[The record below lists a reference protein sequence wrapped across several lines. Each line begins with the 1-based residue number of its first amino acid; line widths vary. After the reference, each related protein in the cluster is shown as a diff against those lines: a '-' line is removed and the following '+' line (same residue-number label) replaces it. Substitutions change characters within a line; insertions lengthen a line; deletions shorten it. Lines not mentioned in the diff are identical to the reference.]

1 MDNNQNPNN
10 GFNNVNPTNDLN
22 NNGNINN
29 QNYNGMYNPLNQPTQ
44 PLNNVPNQGAGE
56 QVINQTQSAYQQPVM
71 SQPQDNY
78 QQPMMSQPQNNYQEP
93 IINQPQDN
101 FQQPMDSPT
110 NDFNGS
116 DVKKPKI
123 KLILII
129 VLAAAVIGVGA
140 FLLLRKDSE
149 KTSGID
155 ITDSTS
161 FFIEDKNEKYALF
174 NEDGKQLTDFI
185 FSYASKFR
193 YGTAI
198 VEKNDAYGIINEN
211 GKMTVDFG
219 KYEYIDFDGGMYYV
233 SREDNQKF
241 LINGSDKVLYELND
255 RFFPHS
261 STSYKYLLLEDI
273 KNKSYKIINYQ
284 GETVFSL
291 DKVSNV
297 KAYPDLSLAGEYLSI
312 FYNNKIHIINF
323 NTKKEVMSFDS
334 DTCYSIDYVIDNGKI
349 IAMETCSDA
358 YTSDLYYKIIKD
370 GKVYDLKDKCDYLTH
385 SNNNFI
391 CSKQLKE
398 HLLDKNFNVGIETYL
413 KAYVDN
419 DTYAATAKNYES
431 VNFYNDG
438 KVKNVECR
446 KLSETGY
453 MVNGL
458 YVLTTQNY
466 ESCSNVEPYLYEYYK
481 ANGEK
486 AFDKSFKYADAFNDE
501 GTAIVSEDKENY
513 YIIDSNG
520 KKVSQDYSDISR
532 NVYTNRNY
540 FIVTKNDK
548 EGLIDLNGNVIVE
561 CEYEKIELK
570 EKNAIFTTAESKYIA
585 YDLNTKKEIMTT
597 NTKPVF
603 WDHYIVIPKDDTLQY
618 YTYKNKLFYETKRR
632 G

>member
-10 GFNNVNPTNDLN
+10 GFNNVNPTNNLN

-44 PLNNVPNQGAGE
+44 PQNNVPNQGAGE
-56 QVINQTQSAYQQPVM
+56 QVINQTQNAYQQPVM
-71 SQPQDNY
+71 SQPQDNF

-110 NDFNGS
+110 NVFNGS

-129 VLAAAVIGVGA
+129 VLAAAVIGVGT

-149 KTSGID
+149 KNDGID

-161 FFIEDKNEKYALF
+161 FFIEDKNEKNALF

-185 FSYASKFR
+185 FSYASEFIN
-193 YGTAI
+193 GTAI
-198 VEKNDAYGIINEN
+198 VKKNDAYGIINEN
-211 GKMTVDFG
+211 GKMTVDFE
-219 KYEYIDFDGGMYYV
+219 KYKYISSDGGMYYV
-233 SREDNQKF
+233 RKEDNQEF
-241 LINGSDKVLYELND
+241 LINGSGKVLYELND
-255 RFFPHS
+255 NIFLH
-261 STSYKYLLLEDI
+261 TYVVQNKYLMLEDTE
-273 KNKSYKIINYQ
+273 NKFYKIINYK

-291 DKVSNV
+291 NKVSNV
-297 KAYPDLSLAGEYLSI
+297 KTYPDPSLVGRYLSI

-334 DTCYSIDYVIDNGKI
+334 DKCYNINYVVDNGKI
-349 IAMETCSDA
+349 IAMEACKI
-358 YTSDLYYKIIKD
+358 TSNSESNYKIIKD
-370 GKVYDLKDKCDYLTH
+370 GKVIDLKDKCDYLTY

-391 CSKQLKE
+391 CSKQLQE
-398 HLLDKNFNVGIETYL
+398 HLLDKNFNVGIATYL
-413 KAYVDN
+413 KAYVDS
-419 DTYAATAKNYES
+419 DTYAAKAENYES

-438 KVKNVECR
+438 KVIKNVECR
-446 KLSETGY
+446 DLSETGY

-458 YVLTTQNY
+458 YVLSTHNY

-486 AFDKSFKYADAFNDE
+486 AFDKSFKYAYAFNEE

-513 YIIDSNG
+513 YLIDLNG
-520 KKVSQDYSDISR
+520 KKVSQDYSNISR

-548 EGLIDLNGNVIVE
+548 KGLIDLNGNVIVE

-570 EKNAIFTTAESKYIA
+570 EKNAILQPTESKYIA

-603 WDHYIVIPKDDTLQY
+603 WDHYIVISKDDTLQY
-618 YTYKNKLFYETKRR
+618 YTYKGKLFYEEK
-632 G
+632 

>member
-10 GFNNVNPTNDLN
+10 GFNNVNPTNNLN

-29 QNYNGMYNPLNQPTQ
+29 ENYNGMYNPLNQPTQ

-110 NDFNGS
+110 NDFNGA

-140 FLLLRKDSE
+140 FLLLRKDLE
-149 KTSGID
+149 KNDGID

-161 FFIEDKNEKYALF
+161 FFIQDKNEKYALF
-174 NEDGKQLTDFI
+174 NEEGKQLTDFI
-185 FSYASKFR
+185 FSYTGNFIN
-193 YGTAI
+193 GTTI
-198 VEKNDAYGIINEN
+198 VKKNDAYGIINEN

-219 KYEYIDFDGGMYYV
+219 KYKYISSDGGMYYV
-233 SREDNQKF
+233 RREDKQEF
-241 LINGSDKVLYELND
+241 LINGSGKVLYELND
-255 RFFPHS
+255 NTFLH
-261 STSYKYLLLEDI
+261 TYVAQDKYLMLEDTE
-273 KNKSYKIINYQ
+273 NKFYKIINYK

-291 DKVSNV
+291 NEVSNI
-297 KAYPDLSLAGEYLSI
+297 KTHPDLSLAGEYFSI
-312 FYNNKIHIINF
+312 FYNNKIHIIKF
-323 NTKKEVMSFDS
+323 STKKEVMSFDS
-334 DTCYSIDYVIDNGKI
+334 NTCNIVKFVVDNGKI
-349 IAMETCSDA
+349 IAMESCDDSII
-358 YTSDLYYKIIKD
+358 SESNYKIIKD
-370 GKVYDLKDKCDYLTH
+370 GKVIDLKDKCDNLTY

-419 DTYAATAKNYES
+419 DTYAATAENYNS
-431 VNFYNDG
+431 VNFYNNG
-438 KVKNVECR
+438 KVIKNVECR

-453 MVNGL
+453 MENGL
-458 YVLTTQNY
+458 YVLTTHNY

-486 AFDKSFKYADAFNDE
+486 AFEKSFKYAYDFNE
-501 GTAIVSEDKENY
+501 NGTAIVSEDKENY
-513 YIIDSNG
+513 YLIDSNG
-520 KKVSQDYSDISR
+520 KKVSQEYTKISR
-532 NVYTNRNY
+532 NIYTNGNY

-561 CEYEKIELK
+561 CEYEKIELE
-570 EKNAIFTTAESKYIA
+570 EKNAIFKTAESKYIV
-585 YDLNTKKEIMTT
+585 YNLNTKKEIMTT
-597 NTKPVF
+597 DTKPVL
-603 WDHYIVIPKDDTLQY
+603 WDHYIVISKDENKQY
-618 YTYKNKLFYETKRR
+618 YTYKGKLFYEEK
-632 G
+632 